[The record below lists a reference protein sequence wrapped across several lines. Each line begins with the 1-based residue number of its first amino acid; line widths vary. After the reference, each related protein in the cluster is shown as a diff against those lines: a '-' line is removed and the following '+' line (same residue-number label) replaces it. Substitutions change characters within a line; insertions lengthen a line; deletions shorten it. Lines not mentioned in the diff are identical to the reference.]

1 MQKQITHRG
10 WGAYTPKENTREAF
24 RRAEEAD
31 NVNGVEFDVRWSNVR
46 AEPVVCHYEWQEK
59 DAESLEDVLAFLTT
73 SKTMDVI
80 LLEVKE
86 YYPFLWT
93 EIKRLLEYYGLVEK
107 TIIFAFPHV
116 AKKFPWETRER
127 MQLGVISMFPW
138 RVAHYAKLKPASIL
152 FGYDKHTWTQ
162 ILFRLFWWDAFIR
175 KLFRI
180 HPDIKF
186 ILGVAQNKKH
196 LVHINSLEGLY
207 GYTVDKQT

>member
-10 WGAYTPKENTREAF
+10 WAADAPGENTREAF
-24 RRAEEAD
+24 RRAEEAED
-31 NVNGVEFDVRWSNVR
+31 VNGVEFDVRWSNER

-59 DAESLEDVLAFLTT
+59 DAESLDDVLSFLAT
-73 SKTMDVI
+73 SKTINVI

-93 EIKRLLEYYGLVEK
+93 EIKRLLEYHGLVEK

-138 RVAHYAKLKPASIL
+138 RVAHYAKLRPASIL
-152 FGYDKHTWTQ
+152 FGYDKHKWTQ
-162 ILFRLFWWDAFIR
+162 ILFRLFWWDTFIR
-175 KLFRI
+175 KLFHI
-180 HPDIKF
+180 HPDVKF
-186 ILGVAQNKKH
+186 ILGVAQNQKH

-207 GYTVDKQT
+207 GYTVDKQ